1 MKFRVLDSG
10 SSGNC
15 YLLESDTEVLIIEA
29 GIKFKEVKKAIDF
42 EVGKIVGLICSHV
55 HSDHFGFAH
64 EYLKTGIPVYA
75 SEQTHSSEDNPFKK
89 VIHPGYWYK
98 IGNFNVTPFPVV
110 HDVEC
115 YGFIIRHEK
124 IGTMLFATDTEYIKH
139 NFKSLKL
146 NHIMVECNYSQ
157 KIIDSRVSQGDTD
170 KGLRDRV
177 LQSHMEL
184 ETCKSFI
191 EANKTTSLY
200 NVCLLHLS
208 DGNSHEEQ
216 FKNEVEHIVGVGM
229 EVFIAD
235 RGLEI
240 NLDLAPF

>member
-29 GIKFKEVKKAIDF
+29 GIKFKEVIKAIDF
-42 EVGKIVGLICSHV
+42 EIGKIVGLICSHV

-64 EYLKTGIPVYA
+64 EYLKAGIPVYA

-124 IGTMLFATDTEYIKH
+124 IGTMLFATDTEYIKQS
-139 NFKSLKL
+139 FKALKL
-146 NHIMVECNYSQ
+146 NHVAIECNYSQ
-157 KIIDSRVSQGDTD
+157 KIIDERVETGSIV
-170 KGLRDRV
+170 KSLRDRIF
-177 LQSHMEL
+177 QSHMSF
-184 ETCKSFI
+184 ETCKGFI
-191 EANKTTSLY
+191 EANRTSSLY
-200 NVCLLHLS
+200 NIVLLHLS
-208 DGNSHEEQ
+208 DGNSNEFEFREEI
-216 FKNEVEHIVGVGM
+216 KEIVGAGT
-229 EVFIAD
+229 EVFVAGK
-235 RGLEI
+235 GLEI
-240 NLDLAPF
+240 NLDLCPF